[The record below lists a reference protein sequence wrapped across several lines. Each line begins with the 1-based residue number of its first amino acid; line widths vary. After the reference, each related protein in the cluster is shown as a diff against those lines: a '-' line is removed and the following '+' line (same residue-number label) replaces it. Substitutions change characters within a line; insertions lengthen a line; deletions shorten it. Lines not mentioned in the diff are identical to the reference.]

1 MDKVLQAYGYAALA
15 KDASGKY
22 MNVRRTLRNYED
34 IMEAARGDDMK
45 ETFQEQV
52 LAAIKEGLAQKD
64 ANTLAEANPVKVDE
78 KTTLHTKPQFKH
90 DNTKLDAK
98 EFYKFTKE
106 SKDVMNAMMV
116 KLDALAPP
124 PAKP

>member
-78 KTTLHTKPQFKH
+78 KTTLHTKPKTEPQYVTKKQFF
-90 DNTKLDAK
+90 DFRSDIMA
-98 EFYKFTKE
+98 EFKK
-106 SKDVMNAMMV
+106 
-116 KLDALAPP
+116 LAPP
-124 PAKP
+124 PAAP

>member
-15 KDASGKY
+15 KDASGRY
-22 MNVRRTLRNYED
+22 MNVKRTLRNYED
-34 IMEAARGDDMK
+34 IMEVARGDDMK
-45 ETFQEQV
+45 GTFQEQIV
-52 LAAIKEGLAQKD
+52 AAIKDALTRD
-64 ANTLAEANPVKVDE
+64 ANALAETNDVKVDE

-124 PAKP
+124 PAGK